1 MNLKRSINVLKMNAF
16 LLVKSIRLDYVYF
29 FLQLFWTLFGSVI
42 TVLNIIIPKYLIEAV
57 ISGDIKISLLILIGS
72 FGINVASSMLEKL
85 FIPFFAERKERINIK
100 IIDEFLNN
108 SFSLELLKFDDS
120 NFYNKYSVVFDNC
133 CSITHT
139 TISTFL
145 SIISSLTQ
153 IVLVFTTLL
162 WINKI
167 VLTIMLVV
175 IIIQLLVDRKRIKV
189 QYEYQHH
196 IVKDNRQLNY
206 LYRLF
211 YVPQF
216 MRDIRVNSLKDYVF
230 SKKMAAFNSLIN
242 SIKETQGKLSVITL
256 VLSILS
262 HLETLLISAYFI
274 IEAYQGYML
283 VGDFFVSLNSYNSLK
298 NSIASLFETYNVL
311 YENNLYITDYIFFM
325 NIGKND
331 KYIEGKIQLTYVK
344 QIEFKN
350 VSFTYPNS
358 KTQALTNVSF
368 KISSGERLAIVGN
381 NGAGKTTIIKLIL
394 RLYRPQSGKIEIN
407 GINIE
412 DYDTSSLRKV
422 FSVLFQD
429 YTVYPFSIR
438 DNITLGKNI
447 SLERIEYALQCVDM
461 LDRIR
466 NLPNGIDTP
475 ITSQML
481 DSGVEFSGGENQR
494 IALARI
500 YVSDNDFIVLDEPT
514 SNLDPFIEYKLY
526 ESLLNTLED
535 KTVIIIS
542 HRLTFTY
549 KMDRILCF
557 KDGILVEDGSHENL
571 VKHNGY
577 YAQMY
582 HLCTEKY
589 INPNKREE

>member
-42 TVLNIIIPKYLIEAV
+42 TILNIIIPKYLIEAV

-242 SIKETQGKLSVITL
+242 NIKETQGKLSVITL

>member
-1 MNLKRSINVLKMNAF
+1 
-16 LLVKSIRLDYVYF
+16 
-29 FLQLFWTLFGSVI
+29 
-42 TVLNIIIPKYLIEAV
+42 
-57 ISGDIKISLLILIGS
+57 
-72 FGINVASSMLEKL
+72 
-85 FIPFFAERKERINIK
+85 
-100 IIDEFLNN
+100 
-108 SFSLELLKFDDS
+108 
-120 NFYNKYSVVFDNC
+120 
-133 CSITHT
+133 
-139 TISTFL
+139 
-145 SIISSLTQ
+145 
-153 IVLVFTTLL
+153 
-162 WINKI
+162 
-167 VLTIMLVV
+167 
-175 IIIQLLVDRKRIKV
+175 
-189 QYEYQHH
+189 
-196 IVKDNRQLNY
+196 
-206 LYRLF
+206 
-211 YVPQF
+211 

-242 SIKETQGKLSVITL
+242 NIKETQGKLSVITL

>member
-16 LLVKSIRLDYVYF
+16 LLDYVYF

-242 SIKETQGKLSVITL
+242 NIKETQGKLSVITL